1 MENITNELKNRFGNS
16 PDFVI
21 KKLNI
26 SKKKIYLLFFDT
38 LCDTKNINDFVL
50 EYLSYLKLNKKK
62 FLNLYDYIKEYIPN
76 FSVKEINKID
86 EIIDNLFSGFLVIIV
101 DDKYIALEFRKQLD
115 SGINK
120 ADNEKTIKGPKD
132 AFTENYQTNIG
143 LIRKRIRNEN
153 LWLEEVKIGKKSNT
167 KVGIMYVDDIV
178 DKNIVNLVKERI
190 KKIDIDS
197 IPDSNYIYEFIRDDK
212 SLFPSVLST
221 ERPDL
226 VSYKLLNG
234 KIAIVVENTP
244 YVILLPAFF
253 MEFFHTMDDYYQNN
267 KGITYTRI
275 MRMVAFIISVSLPAI
290 YIALITYNHEIIPPG
305 LLVNFAIQKH
315 GVPFPTIIEAL
326 VLTVTFE
333 ILRETDIRTPSTLGS
348 ALSIVGALVLGDA
361 AVNAGLVSPIMVI
374 VIAITAI
381 SEMIFNVNDVSNVTK
396 LWRLLFMVIASISGM
411 IGVFISFILLI
422 AEITSINSFGV
433 PYLYP
438 TAPFYKVDQGNDIV
452 LNEKYKMSIRNM
464 LTANKN
470 RIRGKY
476 EKD

>member
-26 SKKKIYLLFFDT
+26 SKKEIYLLFFDT

-212 SLFPSVLST
+212 SLFPSVVTT
-221 ERPDL
+221 E
-226 VSYKLLNG
+226 
-234 KIAIVVENTP
+234 
-244 YVILLPAFF
+244 
-253 MEFFHTMDDYYQNN
+253 
-267 KGITYTRI
+267 
-275 MRMVAFIISVSLPAI
+275 
-290 YIALITYNHEIIPPG
+290 
-305 LLVNFAIQKH
+305 
-315 GVPFPTIIEAL
+315 
-326 VLTVTFE
+326 
-333 ILRETDIRTPSTLGS
+333 
-348 ALSIVGALVLGDA
+348 
-361 AVNAGLVSPIMVI
+361 
-374 VIAITAI
+374 
-381 SEMIFNVNDVSNVTK
+381 
-396 LWRLLFMVIASISGM
+396 
-411 IGVFISFILLI
+411 
-422 AEITSINSFGV
+422 
-433 PYLYP
+433 
-438 TAPFYKVDQGNDIV
+438 
-452 LNEKYKMSIRNM
+452 
-464 LTANKN
+464 
-470 RIRGKY
+470 
-476 EKD
+476 